1 MTLFRDLLV
10 VTPTPSHPQDSG
22 NRKRIYSLFKH
33 LQANSFKIHYVL
45 YNVYNKSFCNK
56 SSYEAMRGEWDY
68 FDYVLH
74 SNDKYK
80 FVANFKSQIIQS
92 CHYSNIALKGA
103 YLPIQYGIDDWCS
116 DALIKF
122 IKWKCSYF
130 PISTVF
136 VEYVFLSKVL
146 KGLPENTFKVIDTHD
161 VFANRHSSLVK
172 NNIKP
177 NFFTTP
183 TKEEIKGL
191 NRADLVL
198 AIQNEEKR
206 YFEERINPEVIEL
219 AHLEDEKFVNREY
232 NFLDSIGII
241 ASSNPINVY
250 SVQKFLDLISE
261 VENLSSLKFYIAGGV
276 SQKIFCSLPNVII
289 LGQVDSLEHF
299 YNMSDLYLNLMIAG
313 TGIKIKT
320 IEAFSYGVPLLS
332 TKFGS
337 DGSGSK
343 FEFHNLP
350 SLEELIN
357 YLSNLY
363 SNQASL
369 KLYQE
374 ASKSCFYTYKANLN
388 TQLDSLLARLKR

>member
-1 MTLFRDLLV
+1 MTLFKDILV

-22 NRKRIYSLFKH
+22 NRKRIYTLFKH

-56 SSYEAMRGEWDY
+56 SNYEAMREEWDY

-74 SNDKYK
+74 SHDNCR
-80 FVANFKSQIIQS
+80 FVANIKRKILQS
-92 CHYSNIALKGA
+92 CHYSNISLKGA

-116 DALIKF
+116 DALTKF
-122 IKWKCSYF
+122 INWKCSNF

-161 VFANRHSSLVK
+161 VFANRHSSLIK

-183 TKEEIKGL
+183 IKEEVKGL

-198 AIQNEEKR
+198 AIQKEEKK
-206 YFEERINPEVIEL
+206 YFEERINSEVIEL
-219 AHLEDEKFVNREY
+219 AHLEEEKFVSRKY

-241 ASSNPINVY
+241 ASSNPINVS
-250 SVQKFLDLISE
+250 SVQNFLDLLAE
-261 VENLSSLKFYIAGGV
+261 VKSLSSLKFYIAGAV
-276 SQKIFCSLPNVII
+276 SQKISCSLPNVVV
-289 LGQVDSLEHF
+289 LGQVDCLEHF
-299 YNMSDLYLNLMIAG
+299 YNMADLYLNLMIAG

-343 FEFHNLP
+343 FEFHNFP
-350 SLEELIN
+350 SLKELVDHIN
-357 YLSNLY
+357 NLY

-369 KLYQE
+369 KTYQE
-374 ASKSCFYTYKANLN
+374 ASKSCFHTYRANLN
-388 TQLDSLLARLKR
+388 IQLDSLLARLKR